1 VCTGH
6 NRSLKEYVMT
16 VDNQADTAGQNT
28 PPAGGPGAQNETQ
41 AELLATVRLLA
52 GEIGPRPSAGTG
64 ERKAAAFVIDRLRH
78 AGYEVELEPFEGLT
92 TYSWTYAPLYGA
104 LALAGWLGPR
114 RPALGALLGL
124 GAFGAFLAESLGFE
138 AVARLPFLPHDRS
151 QNVVARLPLPES
163 SSAPERRV
171 ILVAHLDSAR
181 SALVFQPRLVRGF
194 RATFVGLTAA
204 MATVALGNLARW
216 VQGPRREDP
225 EALDRATQV
234 AGSALLFPLAVLLQR
249 EAAMPVVAGANDN
262 ASGVAVVLAAAERL
276 AAALQGAL
284 DQKAELWVVFT
295 GCEESGLGGMQH
307 FLAAHGHELDPAST
321 LFINVDNVGAGMLT
335 LVNQEGTLWPLLAD
349 SELLDAATRMALRR
363 GLHFQTRGYHA
374 MPTDAQ
380 VPLARGYRAL
390 SVMAFDE
397 HGALPNW
404 HWPTD
409 TPDAVDATTME
420 SALDLLVRTVRRLAA
435 GPGRRIG

>member
-1 VCTGH
+1 
-6 NRSLKEYVMT
+6 MT
-16 VDNQADTAGQNT
+16 VDNQADTAARDNAAS
-28 PPAGGPGAQNETQ
+28 AGPSTQNETQ
-41 AELLATVRLLA
+41 GELLATVRLLA
-52 GEIGPRPSAGTG
+52 GEIGARPSAGEG

-92 TYSWTYAPLYGA
+92 SFTWTYAPLYGA

-114 RPALGALLGL
+114 RPALGAVLGL

-138 AVARLPFLPHDRS
+138 GAARLPFLPHDRS
-151 QNVVARLPLPES
+151 QNVVARLPPPES
-163 SSAPERRV
+163 SGPPERRV

-181 SALVFQPRLVRGF
+181 SALVFHPRLVRGF
-194 RATFVGLTAA
+194 RASFVALTAA

-216 VQGPRREDP
+216 IQGPRRQEP
-225 EALDRATQV
+225 EALDRTTQA
-234 AGSALLFPLAVLLQR
+234 AGGALLFPLAVLLQR

-262 ASGVAVVLAAAERL
+262 ASGVAVVLTAAERL
-276 AAALQGAL
+276 AAALQGVL
-284 DQKAELWVVFT
+284 EQKAELWVVFT

-307 FLAAHGHELDPAST
+307 FLAAHAHELDPATT

-390 SVMAFDE
+390 SLMAFDE
-397 HGALPNW
+397 RGVLPNW

-409 TPDAVDATTME
+409 TPDAVVVTTME
-420 SALDLLVRTVRRLAA
+420 SALDLLIRMVRRLAA

>member
-1 VCTGH
+1 
-6 NRSLKEYVMT
+6 MT
-16 VDNQADTAGQNT
+16 VDNQADSAAQNH
-28 PPAGGPGAQNETQ
+28 PPSGGPTAQNEIQ
-41 AELLATVRLLA
+41 GELLATVRLLA
-52 GEIGPRPSAGTG
+52 GEIGARPSAGEG

-92 TYSWTYAPLYGA
+92 TFSWTYAPLYGA

-114 RPALGALLGL
+114 RPVLGALLGL

-138 AVARLPFLPHDRS
+138 VASRLPFLPHDRS

-163 SSAPERRV
+163 DGSPPERRV
-171 ILVAHLDSAR
+171 ILVAHLDTAR
-181 SALVFQPRLVRGF
+181 SALLFHPRLVRGF
-194 RATFVGLTAA
+194 RASYVGLTAA
-204 MATVALGNLARW
+204 MATVALGNLVRW
-216 VQGPRREDP
+216 IQGPRRQDP
-225 EALDRATQV
+225 EGLDRATQA
-234 AGSALLFPLAVLLQR
+234 AGGALLFPLALLVQR

-284 DQKAELWVVFT
+284 EQKAELWVVFT
-295 GCEESGLGGMQH
+295 GCEESGLGGMQR
-307 FLAAHGHELDPAST
+307 FLEAHADELDPATT

-363 GLHFQTRGYHA
+363 GLHFQTRGYHTL
-374 MPTDAQ
+374 PTDAQ
-380 VPLARGYRAL
+380 VPLSRGYRAL
-390 SVMAFDE
+390 SLMAFDE

-404 HWPTD
+404 HWRTD
-409 TPDAVDATTME
+409 TPDAIDVTTME
-420 SALDLLVRTVRRLAA
+420 SALDLLIRTVRRLAA